1 MKVSERLMTRYEC
14 NKAWWIVIIHFC
26 GVLVWLI
33 FSVWVFVLVLG
44 VCVCV
49 IGDRFSLC
57 RLG

>member
-14 NKAWWIVIIHFC
+14 VKAWWIVTVHFC

-33 FSVWVFVLVLG
+33 FSVWVFVVVLG